1 MHRNMEK
8 NTKISET
15 EKGMVYGY
23 KTYRNKIMIRNK
35 KE

>member
-1 MHRNMEK
+1 MHRNRER

-15 EKGMVYGY
+15 KKAMVYGY